1 MVMMTVVVWWVSGGG
16 GKWRVRESG
25 SGDRV
30 DRPTRSLFGLA
41 GKIPPEKFSGGG
53 SRWPAVGES
62 PEKKGGEGELSVGE
76 GYTRPV
82 FGVKEIDHGEE
93 EVLYWTTHASWKRLP
108 KGGDDVWHIRMELI
122 DPDGKKFK
130 RVFRTMSITRKLSE
144 KNKPSDILD
153 LDHLYDS

>member
-53 SRWPAVGES
+53 EWWPAAGELAG
-62 PEKKGGEGELSVGE
+62 EEGGEGEENESSPEQYKELLIGGAWNRDSANMRKKGERTKTVYLLALSS
-76 GYTRPV
+76 
-82 FGVKEIDHGEE
+82 HGDMLRE
-93 EVLYWTTHASWKRLP
+93 
-108 KGGDDVWHIRMELI
+108 
-122 DPDGKKFK
+122 
-130 RVFRTMSITRKLSE
+130 
-144 KNKPSDILD
+144 
-153 LDHLYDS
+153 